1 MKVDMDKSF
10 TLPGP
15 ASNAWAFLQQI
26 DKVAACMP
34 GAEIT
39 EAIDDKTYKG
49 KVKAK
54 IGPATMAFNGDII
67 VEEVDPETHT
77 LRLVGKGQ
85 DSKGTSSAAMDLTAR
100 VIPVDDSSCELQGNA
115 QMTVTGKAASLGG
128 RMLTQVADQILNQ
141 FGKNFENNVAAMSSD
156 ETVAEQAKEE
166 LAQQPQ
172 ELNGLALAWSVFTG
186 WFSGLFGSK
195 KA

>member
-1 MKVDMDKSF
+1 MKVNMEKSF

-15 ASNAWAFLQQI
+15 AINAWTFLQQI
-26 DKVAACMP
+26 EKVAACMP

-39 EAIDDKTYKG
+39 EAIDERNYKG

-54 IGPATMAFNGDII
+54 IGPATMAFNGDIV
-67 VEEVDPETHT
+67 VEDIDPEAMS
-77 LRLVGKGQ
+77 LRLIGKGQ

-100 VIPVDDSSCELQGNA
+100 VIAVDESSCELQGNA
-115 QMTVTGKAASLGG
+115 EMTVTGKAASLGG

-141 FGKNFENNVAAMSSD
+141 FGKNFENNVAAMGPD
-156 ETVAEQAKEE
+156 EAAAQQAKEE
-166 LAQQPQ
+166 LAQQPK
-172 ELNGLALAWSVFTG
+172 ELNGLALAWSVITG
-186 WFSGLFGSK
+186 WFAGLFGGK